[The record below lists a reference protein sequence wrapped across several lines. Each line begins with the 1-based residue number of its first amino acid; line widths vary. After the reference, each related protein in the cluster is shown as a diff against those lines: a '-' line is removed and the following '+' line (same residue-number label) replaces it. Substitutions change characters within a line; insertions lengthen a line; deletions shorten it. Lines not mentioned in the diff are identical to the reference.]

1 LLGGKTRRM
10 LVTGRRTREAEEAKK
25 RMTIVDQ
32 VAMFNQNTMEGF
44 FAVKQKARR
53 QQVLLQSRGGWRS
66 SGRRY

>member
-1 LLGGKTRRM
+1 
-10 LVTGRRTREAEEAKK
+10 
-25 RMTIVDQ
+25 MTIVDQ